1 MAQRIILKHG
11 TGSQAPAALKQGEL
25 GINVSSG
32 SLYYGSGSTNVT
44 KSSFCFSEITASN
57 KIKGYYGSHTGT
69 GNITA
74 SGTITAGKLN
84 SSLAAGTTNTAVI
97 MADDGTLQKR
107 SIDSGVWGQAGAVL
121 TAESDLICELTVGSA
136 NTCTTATTA
145 QTVQAVSTT
154 DNADFFVTV
163 VDGASAG
170 QTVET
175 SANLKYNPSTK
186 GLTVGGSGS
195 FTSVTS
201 SGTIESMNV
210 TASNASFTKY
220 SGTKHLLYSGVVYVN
235 ANPLTQNAV
244 YMGNN
249 FSNQDSN
256 WNTAQAAGGALGSTS
271 TITITEDNFRWGL
284 ILPFDVSAVEL
295 QCSMRPGGACTGDNF
310 FLGLYGANR
319 PNNDASAN
327 LDITLLAHQDTTFVQ
342 GKFVTND
349 FTHTANLS
357 KGYMIFIGVGSEDS
371 TAAKN
376 APVLL
381 NCIITQR

>member
-32 SLYYGSGSTNVT
+32 SLYYGSGSSNVT

-84 SSLAAGTTNTAVI
+84 SALAAGTTNTAVI

-107 SIDSGVWGQAGAVL
+107 SIDSGVWGGAGAVL
-121 TAESDLICELTVGSA
+121 TAESDLIGELTVGSA

-145 QTVQAVSTT
+145 QTVQAVATT
-154 DNADFFVTV
+154 DNTDFFVTV

-175 SANLKYNPSTK
+175 SANLKYNPNTR

-195 FTSVTS
+195 FGGNVS
-201 SGTIESMNV
+201 STGITVDTNG
-210 TASNASFTKY
+210 SNAVAALARN
-220 SGTKHLLYSGVVYVN
+220 SGAELKLK
-235 ANPLTQNAV
+235 AQD
-244 YMGNN
+244 
-249 FSNQDSN
+249 NQS
-256 WNTAQAAGGALGSTS
+256 
-271 TITITEDNFRWGL
+271 R
-284 ILPFDVSAVEL
+284 
-295 QCSMRPGGACTGDNF
+295 
-310 FLGLYGANR
+310 
-319 PNNDASAN
+319 
-327 LDITLLAHQDTTFVQ
+327 
-342 GKFVTND
+342 
-349 FTHTANLS
+349 
-357 KGYMIFIGVGSEDS
+357 
-371 TAAKN
+371 
-376 APVLL
+376 
-381 NCIITQR
+381 